1 MLERLKSLPLTIVL
15 TILIWMYA
23 EAQFTAHREDI
34 PVTLR
39 LAAPSKDY
47 ALIVHGADPDDSRG
61 RDALTVRIT
70 VQGSQAKIDRLYQQS
85 NGTMTPDE
93 DLANLRF
100 MLPPDDVKA
109 GAARSYDTQIVL
121 NNLPYFRHNGLMVTA
136 ASPPRLRVDIELH
149 RPVSPT
155 STHDTS
161 NP

>member
-1 MLERLKSLPLTIVL
+1 MFERLKSLPLTIVL

-39 LAAPSKDY
+39 LVAPSKDY
-47 ALIVHGADPDDSRG
+47 LLSVHGADPDDSRG
-61 RDALTVRIT
+61 RDAITVRIT

-93 DLANLRF
+93 DLASLRF
-100 MLPPDDVKA
+100 MLPADDAKA
-109 GAARSYDTQIVL
+109 GAVRVYDTQFVL

-136 ASPPRLRVDIELH
+136 ASPSKVRVGIELH
-149 RPVSPT
+149 RPPLTTGTAS
-155 STHDTS
+155 DR
-161 NP
+161 